1 VTSVA
6 PAAPAPNPPP
16 PSVDSRALFGSAQEI
31 QIDHRGQVY
40 RLRHT
45 SAAATLALM
54 TCWAEPEPTAS
65 LGAAQQRMMMA
76 RKIVS
81 NLYFL
86 REHPHLPCGLRLVI
100 TKLHA
105 RWCDIAQALHQRALP
120 TEPASREL
128 H

>member
-1 VTSVA
+1 MHPHHPIDEAAQA
-6 PAAPAPNPPP
+6 PLPCAGG
-16 PSVDSRALFGSAQEI
+16 L
-31 QIDHRGQVY
+31 
-40 RLRHT
+40 L
-45 SAAATLALM
+45 AATLALM

-65 LGAAQQRMMMA
+65 MGAAQQRLMA
-76 RKIVS
+76 RRIVS

-105 RWCDIAQALHQRALP
+105 RWCDIAQAPHQRALP